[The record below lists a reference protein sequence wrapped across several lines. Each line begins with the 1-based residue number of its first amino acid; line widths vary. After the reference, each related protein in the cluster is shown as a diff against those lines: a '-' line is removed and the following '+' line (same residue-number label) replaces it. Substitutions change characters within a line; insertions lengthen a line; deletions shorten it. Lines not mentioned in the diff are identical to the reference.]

1 MQPLSA
7 SIESIETMDESME
20 EMNEKVGRKHKR
32 DAAGGKANKR
42 KRGGRRR
49 HIGGKSGRQKIKA
62 TPIPTLHPTEFP
74 TSTGKLSNSAHRVKV
89 LYSVHLHFLLVTIT
103 GNTIPTYIPT
113 YYPTT
118 YSSKGN
124 KNKINGNGGKSD
136 KTPML
141 RSDPYEGKAR
151 KLRLLTGKVRRMGP

>member
-20 EMNEKVGRKHKR
+20 EMNHKVGRKHKR

-49 HIGGKSGRQKIKA
+49 HRGGKSGRQKIKA
-62 TPIPTLHPTEFP
+62 TPIPTLYPTEFP

-89 LYSVHLHFLLVTIT
+89 LYSVHLHFLLVTILQET
-103 GNTIPTYIPT
+103 QSLPTYQPIT
-113 YYPTT
+113 Q
-118 YSSKGN
+118 
-124 KNKINGNGGKSD
+124 
-136 KTPML
+136 L
-141 RSDPYEGKAR
+141 RTHQRAIRIRSTVMEAR
-151 KLRLLTGKVRRMGP
+151 VTKHQC